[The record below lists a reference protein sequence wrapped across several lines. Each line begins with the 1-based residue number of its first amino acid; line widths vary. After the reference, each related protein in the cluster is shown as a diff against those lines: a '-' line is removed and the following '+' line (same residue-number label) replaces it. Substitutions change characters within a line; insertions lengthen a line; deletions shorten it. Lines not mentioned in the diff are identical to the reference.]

1 MSPAPA
7 RRPRPSTTP
16 ALHDRAAD
24 NLAFIRQTMERA
36 AAFTAVPGW
45 GGVAIGGVGVGAAL
59 LAHRQPTIGH
69 WLAVWFGALVMG
81 LVLAAWTIGKKAA
94 RANVSL
100 LTGPARRFALN
111 FTPAMLVGGVL
122 TVVLYRAQ
130 LYEAIPGTWLL
141 LYGTGIVAAGAF
153 SVPVVPALGTCFM
166 LLGAFALFAPPAWND
181 WLLGL
186 GFGGLHLLFGA
197 IIARRYGG

>member
-7 RRPRPSTTP
+7 RQPRQSTTP
-16 ALHDRAAD
+16 ALHDRAMD
-24 NLAFIRQTMERA
+24 NLAFIRETMERA

-59 LAHRQPTIGH
+59 LAHRQPDIGH

-81 LVLAAWTIGKKAA
+81 LALAAWSIGKKAA
-94 RANVSL
+94 RAKVSL

-111 FTPAMLVGGVL
+111 FAPALLVGGVL

-153 SVPVVPALGTCFM
+153 SVPVVPALGICFM

-181 WLLGL
+181 WLLGV